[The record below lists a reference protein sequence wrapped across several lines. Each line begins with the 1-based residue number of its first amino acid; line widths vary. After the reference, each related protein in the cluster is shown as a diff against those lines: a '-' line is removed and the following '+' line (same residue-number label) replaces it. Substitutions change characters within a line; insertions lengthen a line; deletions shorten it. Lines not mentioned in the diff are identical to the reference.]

1 MNLKNILLKITDYFS
16 PYIIREVNDV
26 FVKLVK
32 LNSDK
37 VP

>member
-1 MNLKNILLKITDYFS
+1 MNLKNILLKITYYFS
-16 PYIIREVNDV
+16 TYIIGEVNDV